1 MSYNANDIISLSPGR
16 AFREKIGMYLSADR
30 QEAINLGLREL
41 IVNVQDEFE
50 VYKPE
55 NPLLKIELFLIRILF
70 VSVIICVVFQA
81 PLEMMVSTH

>member
-1 MSYNANDIISLSPGR
+1 MTYSANDLTTLSPGR

-55 NPLLKIELFLIRILF
+55 KPFT
-70 VSVIICVVFQA
+70 S
-81 PLEMMVSTH
+81 